1 MKKIDQIML
10 KNRGKCKVSS
20 CIPKGSED
28 KQRTS
33 FFFFNLAEP
42 SQHSKLDCITQCKQA
57 TAKISHPQGI

>member
-28 KQRTS
+28 KQRAS
-33 FFFFNLAEP
+33 FFFFLIWQNLHNTQNLTVSP
-42 SQHSKLDCITQCKQA
+42 SVNRQQLK
-57 TAKISHPQGI
+57 